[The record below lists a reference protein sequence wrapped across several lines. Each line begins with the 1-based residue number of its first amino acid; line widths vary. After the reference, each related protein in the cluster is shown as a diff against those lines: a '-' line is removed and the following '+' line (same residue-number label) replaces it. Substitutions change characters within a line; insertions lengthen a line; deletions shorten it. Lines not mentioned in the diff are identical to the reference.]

1 MAKGEKPTTAA
12 PVSKGAAK
20 FELGI
25 GANNL
30 FQWKFIGPDGKEVV
44 VSKGTAIKDQCYQ
57 EIRNVKENANIEHRY
72 QKSGSDGKFVFR
84 LRAANHQ
91 IVAES
96 VSFAT
101 EADRDEAMGVM
112 KRATEAVI
120 LGSAI

>member
-1 MAKGEKPTTAA
+1 MAKGGKPEAA
-12 PVSKGAAK
+12 PVAKGVSK

-30 FQWKFIGPDGKEVV
+30 FQWKFVGPDGKDLVI
-44 VSKGTAIKDQCYQ
+44 SKGTAIKDQCYQ

-72 QKSGSDGKFVFR
+72 ERSGSDGKFVFR

-96 VSFAT
+96 VAFAT
-101 EADRDEAMGVM
+101 EADRDGAMGVM

-120 LGSAI
+120 LGPAI

>member
-1 MAKGEKPTTAA
+1 MAKSGKPTTTA

-20 FELGI
+20 FDLGI

-30 FQWKFIGPDGKEVV
+30 FQWKFVSAEGKEIVI
-44 VSKGTAIKDQCYQ
+44 SKGTPIKDQCYQ
-57 EIRNVKENANIEHRY
+57 EIRSVKENANIDHRY
-72 QKSGSDGKFVFR
+72 ERFGSDGKFAFR

-96 VSFAT
+96 VSFETA
-101 EADRDEAMGVM
+101 ELRDTALGSM